1 MKRIEIHKIDV
12 SSSLPIPYADEG
24 IRAGFPSPAQDYMEG
39 EIDLNDILVRHRE
52 ATFYVRISGD
62 SMQDAGILDDDLA
75 VVDRQIEPSNGNFVI
90 AFVDGEFTIKQF
102 KMDESGTFGWLI
114 PWNKNFSPIRVDET
128 NRFMIWGVVT
138 YVIHQIAE

>member
-1 MKRIEIHKIDV
+1 MIG
-12 SSSLPIPYADEG
+12 LADCNNFYCSCE
-24 IRAGFPSPAQDYMEG
+24 RVFRP
-39 EIDLNDILVRHRE
+39 DLIGKPVVVLSNND
-52 ATFYVRISGD
+52 GC
-62 SMQDAGILDDDLA
+62 
-75 VVDRQIEPSNGNFVI
+75 VI

-102 KMDESGTFGWLI
+102 KMDENGAFGWLI